1 MSLRLLAAGL
11 AVAGLTFAPAA
22 QSQDAADP
30 PTFENTP
37 EPAPSVAPTIMAPP
51 DSTVTSPSAS
61 PLPMSVADVIEGMV
75 SYYGREFAGRRTAN
89 GERFDPNQLTMAHKT
104 LPFGT
109 LVRVTNLHNNLS
121 VVLRVNDRGPF
132 VASRV
137 GDVSAG
143 AARMLMMLQS
153 GLARVRLEILK
164 IAQGQAAQ

>member
-1 MSLRLLAAGL
+1 MSRRRLAAIAAAAGFTFSATAHAQEAL
-11 AVAGLTFAPAA
+11 EPPAANNTIESAPTVAPAVAELPGPTAPAA
-22 QSQDAADP
+22 
-30 PTFENTP
+30 
-37 EPAPSVAPTIMAPP
+37 PAP
-51 DSTVTSPSAS
+51 AS
-61 PLPMSVADVIEGMV
+61 PMSVAGVIEGVV
-75 SYYGREFAGRRTAN
+75 SYYGHEFSGRRTAS

-143 AARMLMMLQS
+143 AARLLMMLHS
-153 GLARVRLEILK
+153 GLAQARLEILK
-164 IAQGQAAQ
+164 MAQGPAAR